1 MKSFI
6 QTALV
11 LILALGSISAFACQG
26 LIQERGSNRKIV
38 LCQEGEK
45 AQLKLLE
52 GNKEIKTLDLEV
64 GVASV
69 SDIDSNLKYNRNKR
83 SKSITEGY
91 GDVTYFLARTLNM
104 GMIFLFP
111 ITGAVYAG
119 YSLSYLYTLP
129 VDMFSKENIGHK
141 KMEKLVE
148 GRKVKASKKVFAYLA
163 ENLF

>member
-1 MKSFI
+1 MKH
-6 QTALV
+6 LV
-11 LILALGSISAFACQG
+11 QMTLALILTLGSVSSFACQG
-26 LIQERGSNRKIV
+26 SIQERGSNRKII

-52 GNKEIKTLDLEV
+52 ANKEIKVINLEV
-64 GVASV
+64 GVATV
-69 SDIDSNLKYNRNKR
+69 SDIDSNLKYSRNKR
-83 SKSITEGY
+83 SKGITEGY
-91 GDVTYFLARTLNM
+91 EDVTYFLARTLDM

-129 VDMFSKENIGHK
+129 VDMFSKENIGYK
-141 KMEKLVE
+141 KMGKLIK
-148 GRKVKASKKVFAYLA
+148 GKDVKASKKVFNYLA